1 MNTTAEGGTYAS
13 TTPGTQNGPPPVFAT
28 THWSAVLTACSGDT
42 PRARVALGGL
52 CQTYWYPLYAYVRR
66 RGHPAH
72 DAQDLTQEFFAQLL
86 ERHSL
91 ATASPQRGRFRSF
104 LLTALNHFLA
114 NEWHKARTGRRGGG
128 NPVTS
133 LDWAEAEKRYDLEPA
148 DHRSPDKLF
157 EKQWA
162 LTLLSEVL
170 NRLET
175 EYQQDGKLELFTALK
190 QTLTGTRESQPYLE
204 LAEKLDM
211 NEGAIKVAVHRL
223 RRRYRDLIRAA
234 IADTLDETE
243 NIDDEMR
250 HLFSALTEK

>member
-1 MNTTAEGGTYAS
+1 M
-13 TTPGTQNGPPPVFAT
+13 
-28 THWSAVLTACSGDT
+28 LTACSGDT

>member
-1 MNTTAEGGTYAS
+1 
-13 TTPGTQNGPPPVFAT
+13 
-28 THWSAVLTACSGDT
+28 VLTACSGDT

>member
-1 MNTTAEGGTYAS
+1 
-13 TTPGTQNGPPPVFAT
+13 
-28 THWSAVLTACSGDT
+28 VLTACSGDT

-234 IADTLDETE
+234 IADTLDESE
-243 NIDDEMR
+243 NIEDEMQ